1 MATLQS
7 LRERARR
14 LKVEVFALY
23 LAARHPRTPWYAKL
37 VIAGC
42 VAYAVTPADII
53 PDVLPIFGWVDDLLF
68 IPIAVAL
75 AVRCVPQP
83 VLAECRSRA
92 HEVSA
97 QASRP
102 SPALWCAIAGAWIGL
117 LAAAVLWN
125 LD

>member
-1 MATLQS
+1 MINLNFM
-7 LRERARR
+7 RERAHRM
-14 LKVEVFALY
+14 KVEVLALY
-23 LAARHPRTPWYAKL
+23 LAARHPCTPWYAKL

-75 AVRCVPQP
+75 AMRFVPQP

-92 HEVSA
+92 NEASA
-97 QASRP
+97 QAPRL

-125 LD
+125 LG

>member
-1 MATLQS
+1 MIGLDS
-7 LRERARR
+7 LRNRARR
-14 LKVEVFALY
+14 LKLEVLALY
-23 LAARHPRTPWYAKL
+23 FAARHPSTPWYAKL

-75 AVRCVPQP
+75 AVRFVPQP

-92 HEVSA
+92 HEASA
-97 QASRP
+97 KVPRL

-125 LD
+125 LS

>member
-1 MATLQS
+1 VIGLDS
-7 LRERARR
+7 LRSRARR
-14 LKVEVFALY
+14 LKLEVLALY
-23 LAARHPRTPWYAKL
+23 FAARHPCTPWYAKL

-75 AVRCVPQP
+75 A
-83 VLAECRSRA
+83 
-92 HEVSA
+92 
-97 QASRP
+97 
-102 SPALWCAIAGAWIGL
+102 AGAWLGL

-125 LD
+125 LR